1 MSDWPYDEEYSH
13 FVYGGFGPSEE
24 DIEKDFLCSRGSN
37 SKDKKEAFKA
47 SMRSFNEKQGFMRCV
62 RKDGTIAGVGFHKN
76 GKLVGPF
83 EGYDKSGK
91 LLYTIDY
98 TPEGIIKEFAIYYPN
113 GKKRLKATDC
123 CETLGFAEKV
133 RYVSRKGENLPLFL
147 TDHENDL
154 DAVVDSLYRGL
165 YAQSDNWRNYEFKGA
180 CSLYDESGKMISQ
193 FYKSE
198 ENEKLAEKRKSS
210 KRTKILKVLESLSE
224 MPANRT
230 RKDLKQ
236 AIVQALRKKSR

>member
-1 MSDWPYDEEYSH
+1 MSDLPYDEEYSH
-13 FVYGGFGPSEE
+13 FMFGGFGPSDE
-24 DIEKDFLCSRGSN
+24 DIKKDSIFSRGSN
-37 SKDKKEAFKA
+37 SKDKKKAFKA

-62 RKDGTIAGVGFHKN
+62 REDGTIAGVGFHKD

-123 CETLGFAEKV
+123 CEFVGFDK
-133 RYVSRKGENLPLFL
+133 KGWYESIKGGNLPLFL

-154 DAVVDSLYRGL
+154 DAVVNGLRQGL
-165 YAQSDNWRNYEFKGA
+165 YSQSSGWRDYDFNGA

-193 FYKSE
+193 FYKGK

-224 MPANRT
+224 MPANQT

-236 AIVQALRKKSR
+236 AIVKTLRKKSK